1 MAFIRTIP
9 EEQIGAVA
17 QDQYSAAR
25 ESMGYVPNYIKAFS
39 LRPEVY
45 DAWTNL
51 ISAIRP
57 HMRLRRYELVTFAA
71 AQALDCAYCMLA
83 HGATLR
89 KNFFG
94 VEQMLAI
101 IKDYRDAGLSAEEVT
116 LMTFASKISLH
127 ADLVSEQDIDDLRG
141 FGLTDEEIL
150 DVILACT
157 ARNFFSKTLEA
168 VGAVPDKVYADLEPE
183 LLEKLS
189 LGHPIEK

>member
-83 HGATLR
+83 HGATLH

>member
-57 HMRLRRYELVTFAA
+57 HMRLRRYELVTFSSAM
-71 AQALDCAYCMLA
+71 ALDCAYCMLA

-101 IKDYRDAGLSAEEVT
+101 IKDYRNAGLSAEEVT

-141 FGLTDEEIL
+141 FGLTDDEIL